1 MLGKILLGCV
11 IIGAIIGVIAM
22 FTSDDNSGK
31 TGKTWL
37 DTLLGALGGGVT
49 GGLAGMGCLAE
60 LIISLAPII
69 ITVFI
74 IISIVNGCS

>member
-22 FTSDDNSGK
+22 FTSDDKSGK

-37 DTLLGALGGGVT
+37 DTLPI
-49 GGLAGMGCLAE
+49 GLRFMSDFLVE
-60 LIISLAPII
+60 DDISFLLKRKEIHKS
-69 ITVFI
+69 FLLKRKC
-74 IISIVNGCS
+74 IVIFGKV